1 MFDIVDSSI
10 RKGPN
15 SIVFDKFFQ
24 LERFR
29 SDFFFCI
36 ELEEYWPFELGSKIF
51 RSNRTEFRKK
61 LGGTYKRENFLI
73 VEKRNF
79 G

>member
-1 MFDIVDSSI
+1 MFDLVDSSI

-29 SDFFFCI
+29 SGFFCI
-36 ELEEYWPFELGSKIF
+36 ELEEYWPFELGSIIF
-51 RSNRTEFRKK
+51 RSKRTEFRKQ

-73 VEKRNF
+73 VEKRHF